1 MLQIRFEKLLKEKL
15 PGEGNALEEA
25 ASAASASLPHLLS
38 FGRLKRE
45 EVVHEMDALRVRNLD
60 IRQSE
65 GVAIPMAICRK
76 VF

>member
-1 MLQIRFEKLLKEKL
+1 M
-15 PGEGNALEEA
+15 EA